1 MKKTTKPKRAINTS
15 KFKIDEIT
23 LVLIVAIMIIAITIT
38 QKTGQE
44 TNDAA
49 NIMKILLNDNSAAP
63 PDNRVMGQAEMEKIQ
78 GMNYEQLKKYLS
90 IKNDFCLYI
99 EDENG
104 NIIMAKGS
112 SKLSRDGIYCKE

>member
-112 SKLSRDGIYCKE
+112 SKLSRDGI